1 MAIFLQILGY
11 TLPSVVLAIVVFFMM
26 KRHTKNEEIRLNY
39 LLRKE
44 TAKTLTP
51 VKLRAYERMALFL
64 ERMKPESLLMRQELK
79 NVSSAQLQRGLNEQI
94 RKEWEHNLSQQLY
107 LSHDA
112 WIMLYNAKE
121 NMIQLVNTSA
131 MQMPPTAPAL
141 SLATAILETYKNFEK
156 TPIDAAID
164 ILKRDIANI

>member
-1 MAIFLQILGY
+1 
-11 TLPSVVLAIVVFFMM
+11 
-26 KRHTKNEEIRLNY
+26 
-39 LLRKE
+39 
-44 TAKTLTP
+44 
-51 VKLRAYERMALFL
+51 
-64 ERMKPESLLMRQELK
+64 
-79 NVSSAQLQRGLNEQI
+79 
-94 RKEWEHNLSQQLY
+94 
-107 LSHDA
+107 
-112 WIMLYNAKE
+112 MLYNAKE